1 MTNREYL
8 QTLTDEDFVWVIE
21 QLWTGTTSS
30 RDGLLQWLKGNFHAA
45 PEPDLL
51 YKPLPKLR
59 FEGRGKGT
67 IVFEKDPSVLGRKA
81 DDDAHWESLPIDE
94 KREAFY
100 RTLQNAVDRVYEKG
114 KTSQTE

>member
-30 RDGLLQWLKGNFHAA
+30 RDGLLQWLKGNFH
-45 PEPDLL
+45 PVSDSYLL

-59 FEGRGKGT
+59 FEGRGRGT
-67 IVFEKDPSVLGRKA
+67 IVIEKDASVLGRKV
-81 DDDAHWESLPIDE
+81 DDDSWEGLPIE
-94 KREAFY
+94 KKREAFY
-100 RTLQNAVDRVYEKG
+100 RTLQNAVDRINEKD

>member
-30 RDGLLQWLKGNFHAA
+30 RDGLLQWLKGNFRAT
-45 PEPDLL
+45 PEPDLI
-51 YKPLPKLR
+51 YKPLPKLK

-67 IVFEKDPSVLGRKA
+67 IVIEKDPSVLGKKV
-81 DDDAHWESLPIDE
+81 DDDIPIEEIRES
-94 KREAFY
+94 FY
-100 RTLQNAVDRVYEKG
+100 KTLQNAVDRVYEKG

>member
-21 QLWTGTTSS
+21 QLWTNSTSS
-30 RDGLLQWLKGNFHAA
+30 HDGLLQWLKGNFHVA
-45 PEPDLL
+45 PDSDLL

-67 IVFEKDPSVLGRKA
+67 IVIEKDASVLNRKT
-81 DDDAHWESLPIDE
+81 DE
-94 KREAFY
+94 DILIEEQREAFY
-100 RTLQNAVDRVYEKG
+100 RTLQNAIDRIHEKSE
-114 KTSQTE
+114 TSQTE

>member
-21 QLWTGTTSS
+21 QLWTNSTSS
-30 RDGLLQWLKGNFHAA
+30 RDGLLQWLKGNFYVA
-45 PEPDLL
+45 PDSDLP

-67 IVFEKDPSVLGRKA
+67 IVIEKDTSVLNREP
-81 DDDAHWESLPIDE
+81 DDDISIEE

-100 RTLQNAVDRVYEKG
+100 KTLQNAIDRIHEKG
-114 KTSQTE
+114 

>member
-30 RDGLLQWLKGNFHAA
+30 RDGLLQWLKGNFRAT
-45 PEPDLL
+45 PEPDLI

-67 IVFEKDPSVLGRKA
+67 IVIEKDTSVLGRKV
-81 DDDAHWESLPIDE
+81 DDDIPIDE
-94 KREAFY
+94 KRKAFY
-100 RTLQNAVDRVYEKG
+100 RTLQNAVDRVYEKD